1 MWLTDV
7 MSVDEVND
15 ETIPLDMTV
24 NIRFS
29 RVYGLA
35 A

>member
-24 NIRFS
+24 NIRLS